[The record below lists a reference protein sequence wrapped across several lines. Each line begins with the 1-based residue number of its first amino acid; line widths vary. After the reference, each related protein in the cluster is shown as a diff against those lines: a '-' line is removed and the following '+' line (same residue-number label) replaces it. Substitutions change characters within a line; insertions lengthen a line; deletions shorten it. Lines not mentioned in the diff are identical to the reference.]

1 MKWLPLIA
9 RLLLGFVYAA
19 SAVAF
24 FLVTPPPQ
32 EGNMALF
39 FTGMQATGYFFYLL
53 KATEFVCGLMLLS
66 GQFVPLAL
74 VVLAPVTLNIVMVH
88 AMMDPS
94 GLPVGIIMGLLQVY
108 LAFFSPE
115 YSPKIK
121 ALFRKK

>member
-24 FLVTPPPQ
+24 FFVTPPPP
-32 EGNMALF
+32 EGNMGLF

-53 KATEFVCGLMLLS
+53 KATEFICGMMLLS
-66 GQFVPLAL
+66 GRFVPLAL
-74 VVLAPVTLNIVMVH
+74 VVLAPVTLNIFMVH
-88 AMMDPS
+88 VMMDPK
-94 GLPVGIIMGLLQVY
+94 GMPIAIIMGLLHVY
-108 LAFFSPE
+108 LSFFSPE

-121 ALFRKK
+121 ALFRSK